1 MFHRYEL
8 LLQTF
13 VHVSLKRECMCTA
26 LKECMCTALKECM
39 CTALKE
45 CFVLAHVP
53 EVLDIKLQ

>member
-1 MFHRYEL
+1 MFHRYVL
-8 LLQTF
+8 LLHTF
-13 VHVSLKRECMCTA
+13 VHVSLKR
-26 LKECMCTALKECM
+26 ECMCTALKECM